1 MVNKRYYSLKMN
13 YGHIILLH
21 RQSVNYKILM
31 QPVLLYGSEN
41 LAVTKKKDKNKLKIF
56 ENKILRKIYGPT
68 NNNGEWQIR
77 YNHELL

>member
-1 MVNKRYYSLKMN
+1 
-13 YGHIILLH
+13 
-21 RQSVNYKILM
+21 M